1 MAKEYISLLTK
12 EQRDEF
18 NHLFQR
24 RNCGRQGGP
33 LSPSEELRYDELLT
47 IQAEED
53 FANYGATIYPGIS
66 KEEIIPHL
74 KAKFVSDNII

>member
-33 LSPSEELRYDELLT
+33 LSSQEELRYDELLT

-53 FANYGATIYPGIS
+53 YANFGYIYEGYT
-66 KEEIIPHL
+66 KAETIPHL
-74 KAKFVSDNII
+74 KAKFEHDGII